1 MRLADLPDVFD
12 LEELK
17 KGYLPHLYNRKENQ
31 NIILEH
37 PTDMEY
43 YNPNAMK
50 PEDRIE
56 YLFIK
61 WINRNQS
68 ENFDFQTKILSNC
81 RSDVDILRHA
91 CLRFRKMFI
100 EITAKEGT
108 PGIDP
113 FESCITIASVCN
125 LAKSIEKS
133 YSVD

>member
-37 PTDMEY
+37 PPDMEY

-81 RSDVDILRHA
+81 RSGLGCSKRWLVLS
-91 CLRFRKMFI
+91 
-100 EITAKEGT
+100 TG
-108 PGIDP
+108 
-113 FESCITIASVCN
+113 
-125 LAKSIEKS
+125 
-133 YSVD
+133 